1 MKTASVTTVLVVL
14 AFALVLSEAQTD
26 LSRVLVGKWEG
37 EIERPQVTRPK
48 GGKQAGGAVERRENT
63 RFLILEKIHEQGG
76 RWVVDKAS
84 FGQEGKTPKP
94 VEVSLQVSGGEVSVE
109 FETEAGAKVKLRLS
123 GDNVLSGTWVQTQKF
138 QKLEMKKVE

>member
-1 MKTASVTTVLVVL
+1 MKTASVAAVVVVL
-14 AFALVLSEAQTD
+14 AFVLVFSEAQTD

-37 EIERPQVTRPK
+37 EIEQPQVTRQK

-76 RWVVDKAS
+76 KWVVDKAS

-94 VEVSLQVSGGEVSVE
+94 VEVSLQVSGGEVNVE

-123 GDNVLSGTWVQTQKF
+123 GDNVLSGTWVQRSMF
-138 QKLEMKKVE
+138 HKLEMKKVE